1 MNLGKFLANEAPD
14 YLGRTLSEI
23 WRFTDDQMEACHDY
37 IQCVFPLDQE
47 SGAVPNAPVLTRE
60 DIADIKSSSVAIS
73 NLKQSADWFYQF
85 LCRNDQWLRVTDH
98 NHLRITRL
106 IKSLRILVGD
116 SVAGAMQE
124 KIIQLAE
131 ASGAKIN
138 PLTLDF
144 WKNS

>member
-1 MNLGKFLANEAPD
+1 MNLRAFLENVAPD

-23 WRFTDDQMEACHDY
+23 WQFTDDEMETCHDY

-47 SGAVPNAPVLTRE
+47 SGAVPNAPVLNPK
-60 DIADIKSSSVAIS
+60 DIADIKSSPVAIS
-73 NLKQSADWFYQF
+73 NLKQSSDWFYQF
-85 LCRNDQWLRVTDH
+85 LCRNDQWLRAADH

-116 SVAGAMQE
+116 TFADAMRE
-124 KIIQLAE
+124 KIMQLAE

-138 PLTLDF
+138 PLTLEF